1 MKRNKYSIIL
11 TGIVISLMGCNDAK
25 YDTVDSMVYIKE
37 SKTQAYIAQ
46 KVPIRS
52 ADLPVYFTPCAG
64 QAVPEDVKVQVAIN
78 EAVLEAY
85 NQRNGTDYVLL
96 PQEGYDVEN
105 NTVTIKQ
112 GKLDAQGV
120 KVTFK
125 PMTEEMKKSG
135 RNYALPVSIATEG
148 SIKTLKGADMMIYI
162 MDPLKTI
169 SVPVINRNN
178 LLKMQMRQDYE
189 LKEWSVEFR
198 ISIDKLGK
206 EIGKWNNQ
214 ALFAA
219 FAPAG
224 KTGEIYTRFGDTTT
238 EGNRLQAKNQD
249 SQMNTNMLFNTDTWY
264 HLAFVNDGTKLT
276 IYVNGVKDSEK
287 TMKGIVTNLGKNK
300 SSFGNPD
307 DRQYLV
313 ANVKVS
319 ELRFWTKAI
328 TPTQILNNMF
338 NVNPESDGLE
348 AYWRLDEGE
357 GNEFR
362 DYTGH
367 GNLCTSESDTRWIK
381 NIIADNKPDKD
392 VENVE

>member
-1 MKRNKYSIIL
+1 
-11 TGIVISLMGCNDAK
+11 MGCNDAK

-162 MDPLKTI
+162 MG
-169 SVPVINRNN
+169 R
-178 LLKMQMRQDYE
+178 
-189 LKEWSVEFR
+189 
-198 ISIDKLGK
+198 
-206 EIGKWNNQ
+206 
-214 ALFAA
+214 
-219 FAPAG
+219 
-224 KTGEIYTRFGDTTT
+224 
-238 EGNRLQAKNQD
+238 
-249 SQMNTNMLFNTDTWY
+249 
-264 HLAFVNDGTKLT
+264 
-276 IYVNGVKDSEK
+276 
-287 TMKGIVTNLGKNK
+287 
-300 SSFGNPD
+300 
-307 DRQYLV
+307 
-313 ANVKVS
+313 
-319 ELRFWTKAI
+319 
-328 TPTQILNNMF
+328 
-338 NVNPESDGLE
+338 
-348 AYWRLDEGE
+348 
-357 GNEFR
+357 
-362 DYTGH
+362 
-367 GNLCTSESDTRWIK
+367 
-381 NIIADNKPDKD
+381 
-392 VENVE
+392 